1 MSRNPDGRG
10 VYVIAPTPFH
20 EDGRVDEASTDRMT
34 DFFVQCGVTGITVLG
49 QMGEAPKLE
58 HQEALALAC
67 RVIRRAP
74 VPVIVGVSSAGFAAM
89 RTLSRAV
96 IDAGAAAV
104 MIAPPSSLKTDDQI
118 ATYYRQ
124 AAEAIGQDVP
134 FVVQDFPLTFNVVMA
149 PSVIRRIVSE
159 NASCTM
165 LKHEDWPGLEK
176 ISTLRSYE
184 REGSMRPISI
194 FCGNGGIFLDFEV
207 ERGADGAMTGYC
219 FPDMLV
225 DLVRLAAA
233 GRRDAAHDL
242 FDAHLP
248 LIRYEQQPS
257 IGLAVRK
264 YVLMNRG
271 ILASDAQRR
280 PAATL
285 SKTAREEIDYLVRR
299 LAQHDERARVKTL
312 QDVK

>member
-1 MSRNPDGRG
+1 MSRNPDGKG

-176 ISTLRSYE
+176 ISTLRSYQ

-225 DLVRLAAA
+225 DLVRHAAA